1 MIIKDKIW
9 GEIKIKD
16 KLIEEIILDKDFQ
29 RMKKISQLGISKY
42 SFLFGMDFNRYEHS
56 VGVYYLLK
64 KFGANK
70 EECLA
75 GLLHDLSHGP
85 FSHVLDLVFKD
96 DGNEEY
102 ADGILLE
109 RISNSNIG
117 KILRKNNYSLE
128 NIANNKSHTLLD
140 KKLPDIAAD
149 RIDYAIR
156 DPFGMDTALSKKVLS
171 SLIIKNGEFV
181 FNNSFIANL
190 FSRQYYVLSNELW
203 SSVFWTVNHKILAD
217 AIKLI
222 IDRGYV
228 KKKELFLKNDEQI
241 IKIIEK
247 NKDKK
252 IDKLIKRMGSL
263 DYHNIKVVSKKDKYD
278 YKWKKKNRFVDPK
291 ILIGDKVK
299 KLSDINPEWKLKLKY
314 FKTHPHFEYY
324 VKLK

>member
-109 RISNSNIG
+109 RISSSNIG

-156 DPFGMDTALSKKVLS
+156 DPFGMDTALSKRVLS

-252 IDKLIKRMGSL
+252 IDKLIKRMGNL

>member
-29 RMKKISQLGISKY
+29 RMKNISQLGISKY

-102 ADGILLE
+102 TDGILLE

-156 DPFGMDTALSKKVLS
+156 DPFGMDTALSKRVLS

-252 IDKLIKRMGSL
+252 IDKLIKRMGNL